1 MGWGKIMRHDS
12 LRSDQ
17 GKQGKAGTRRTIG
30 QAHAVPASRL
40 MRIYIAGHDIFRA
53 DAAIWAESV
62 RDLLDRHGHQ
72 ALIPLDG
79 DEVTAH
85 GIYHANIRMI
95 LSADGVLANLNPFR
109 GDEPDSG
116 TCFEVGF
123 AIAWGLPVI
132 GYLSDGR
139 RQIDK
144 VGAGEGERPLDA
156 NGLLV
161 ENFGLPLNL
170 MLAIPCRIVVGDLRA
185 AVAELST
192 LIT

>member
-1 MGWGKIMRHDS
+1 
-12 LRSDQ
+12 
-17 GKQGKAGTRRTIG
+17 
-30 QAHAVPASRL
+30 

-62 RDLLDRHGHQ
+62 RDLLARHGHQ

-79 DEVTAH
+79 DEVTAS
-85 GIYHANIRMI
+85 GIYQANIRMI
-95 LSADGVLANLNPFR
+95 LSAEAVLANLNPFR
-109 GDEPDSG
+109 GNEPDSG

-123 AIAWGLPVI
+123 AVAQGLPVI

-144 VGAGEGERPLDA
+144 VGDGDAGKPLDA
-156 NGLLV
+156 NGQLI

-170 MLAIPCRIVVGDLRA
+170 MLAIPCRIVIGDLGA

>member
-1 MGWGKIMRHDS
+1 
-12 LRSDQ
+12 
-17 GKQGKAGTRRTIG
+17 
-30 QAHAVPASRL
+30 

-62 RDLLDRHGHQ
+62 RDLLARHGHQ

-79 DEVTAH
+79 DEVTAS
-85 GIYHANIRMI
+85 GIYQANIRMI
-95 LSADGVLANLNPFR
+95 LSAEAVLANLNPFR
-109 GDEPDSG
+109 GNEPDSG

-123 AIAWGLPVI
+123 AVAQGLPVI

-144 VGAGEGERPLDA
+144 VGDGDAGRPLDA
-156 NGLLV
+156 NGQLI

-170 MLAIPCRIVVGDLRA
+170 MLAIPCRIVIRDLGA